1 MSQFFDLAGRTA
13 IVTGGNG
20 GIGLGMARGL
30 AACGAR
36 VVVVGRNAE
45 KNAAAVAALNT
56 DGGEGAFAL
65 QADLAEP
72 GSAARVVD
80 EVVARAGGLAIL
92 VNNAGTNIRRL
103 PQDVSDEDWY
113 AVMDANL
120 TSAMRMSRAA
130 YPHLKAS
137 GHGRVIS
144 IGSMM
149 SIFGLPLS
157 PAYGASKGGIVQYT
171 RSLAVAWGPDAI
183 TANAILPGW
192 IETELTAGAKR
203 DMPDLNDRV
212 LARTPQKRWG
222 LPGDFAGIAV
232 FLASDAAAFVTGTAI
247 PVDGGLSVHG

>member
-1 MSQFFDLAGRTA
+1 MTALFDLAGRTA

-20 GIGLGMARGL
+20 GIGLGMAHGL
-30 AACGAR
+30 VACGAR
-36 VVVVGRNAE
+36 VAVVGRNAE
-45 KNAAAVAALNT
+45 KNAAAVAAL
-56 DGGEGAFAL
+56 GGEAFAL

-72 GSAARVVD
+72 GSADRVVA
-80 EVVARAGGLAIL
+80 EVVARAGGLDIL

-171 RSLAVAWGPDAI
+171 RSLAVAWGADGI

-203 DMPDLNDRV
+203 DIPDLNDRV

-222 LPGDFAGIAV
+222 LPGDFAGIAA

>member
-1 MSQFFDLAGRTA
+1 MFELKGRVGL
-13 IVTGGNG
+13 VTGGNG

>member
-1 MSQFFDLAGRTA
+1 MSALFDLTGRTA
-13 IVTGGNG
+13 LVTGGNG

-36 VVVVGRNAE
+36 VAVVGRNAE
-45 KNAAAVAALNT
+45 KNAAAVAAL
-56 DGGEGAFAL
+56 GGEAFAL

-72 GSAARVVD
+72 GGADRVVA

-171 RSLAVAWGPDAI
+171 RSLAVAWGPDGI

-203 DMPDLNDRV
+203 DIPDLNDRV

>member
-1 MSQFFDLAGRTA
+1 MFDLTGKVAL
-13 IVTGGNG
+13 VTGGNG

-120 TSAMRMSRAA
+120 TSAMRMCRKGRSSMPSTENPTMTTKADARA
-130 YPHLKAS
+130 PEAS
-137 GHGRVIS
+137 S
-144 IGSMM
+144 IQ
-149 SIFGLPLS
+149 P
-157 PAYGASKGGIVQYT
+157 
-171 RSLAVAWGPDAI
+171 
-183 TANAILPGW
+183 
-192 IETELTAGAKR
+192 
-203 DMPDLNDRV
+203 
-212 LARTPQKRWG
+212 
-222 LPGDFAGIAV
+222 
-232 FLASDAAAFVTGTAI
+232 
-247 PVDGGLSVHG
+247 

>member
-1 MSQFFDLAGRTA
+1 MYKRQ
-13 IVTGGNG
+13 
-20 GIGLGMARGL
+20 
-30 AACGAR
+30 
-36 VVVVGRNAE
+36 
-45 KNAAAVAALNT
+45 
-56 DGGEGAFAL
+56 GAFAL

-171 RSLAVAWGPDAI
+171 RSLAVAWEPDAI

>member
-1 MSQFFDLAGRTA
+1 M
-13 IVTGGNG
+13 
-20 GIGLGMARGL
+20 
-30 AACGAR
+30 
-36 VVVVGRNAE
+36 
-45 KNAAAVAALNT
+45 
-56 DGGEGAFAL
+56 
-65 QADLAEP
+65 
-72 GSAARVVD
+72 
-80 EVVARAGGLAIL
+80 ARAGGLAIL